1 MELTERQQQAISDG
15 RKTLG
20 QVLRTRYPEDYP
32 RLWAIAITSVFVEM
46 CAGPLPTASSSRSST
61 RATRG
66 RPRTPADAAA
76 LRDCS
81 STGGR
86 GGESGS
92 GEPVS

>member
-32 RLWAIAITSVFVEM
+32 RLWAIAITSAFVEM
-46 CAGPLPTASSSRSST
+46 CAVLCQGRAHRARQH